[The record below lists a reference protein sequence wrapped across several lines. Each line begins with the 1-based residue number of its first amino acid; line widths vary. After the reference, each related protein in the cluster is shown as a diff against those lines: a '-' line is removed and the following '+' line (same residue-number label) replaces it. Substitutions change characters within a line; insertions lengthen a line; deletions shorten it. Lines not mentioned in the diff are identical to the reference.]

1 MFDQI
6 APHYDARNRLFSVDR
21 DRAWRRRAA
30 RRAGLRPGQTALD
43 LCTGTGRLA
52 HELVP
57 YVRPGGRVIGI
68 DFSASMLELARAR
81 EPQVDFRLG
90 DVSRLDE
97 AEASVDAVTIG
108 FGLRNLVDREGG
120 LREMYRVLRPGGR
133 LVILEFAPSSGSLMG
148 GYRFYL
154 GRLMPLVAGLFS
166 RVDGQASPLGIYLD
180 TTSDKIL
187 VAVLLVALAVV
198 HLIPGWM
205 AAVIIAREFL
215 VTGLRSFAAAL
226 GVVIPAGGWGKAKTL
241 ITIVALLLVL
251 LEGDA
256 RMGGWL
262 SAQAAPGSWL
272 LSPLGPFTI
281 SVWALLVGVIW
292 TLGSGAE
299 YIREAIPL
307 LTRPATGVVS
317 GAADEP

>member
-1 MFDQI
+1 MNTLRNTLLIGFLAAAIIFI
-6 APHYDARNRLFSVDR
+6 AASITDTLDGEIA
-21 DRAWRRRAA
+21 RRR
-30 RRAGLRPGQTALD
+30 
-43 LCTGTGRLA
+43 
-52 HELVP
+52 
-57 YVRPGGRVIGI
+57 
-68 DFSASMLELARAR
+68 
-81 EPQVDFRLG
+81 
-90 DVSRLDE
+90 
-97 AEASVDAVTIG
+97 
-108 FGLRNLVDREGG
+108 
-120 LREMYRVLRPGGR
+120 R
-133 LVILEFAPSSGSLMG
+133 LV
-148 GYRFYL
+148 
-154 GRLMPLVAGLFS
+154 
-166 RVDGQASPLGIYLD
+166 SPLGIYLD